1 MNDADPTGPGARPAE
16 GARAEE
22 AARAR
27 AGEGGAGEADAVLPP
42 PPSLPTLL
50 RDIVGDLP
58 GLVSDRVHL
67 LSLELRRAG
76 LALAQIVALV
86 VAIGVLA
93 VTAWIGLWVG
103 IAAALLAWG
112 LGLGWVVAIVIALN
126 LAAVALALRRVR
138 QLAPLLALPATARRL
153 TLPAPPARPP
163 SPATGPTVPAA

>member
-1 MNDADPTGPGARPAE
+1 MDDTAAAE
-16 GARAEE
+16 RA
-22 AARAR
+22 ATS
-27 AGEGGAGEADAVLPP
+27 GTTAV
-42 PPSLPTLL
+42 SLPTLL
-50 RDIVGDLP
+50 RDIVGELP
-58 GLVSDRVHL
+58 GLVSDRVQL

-112 LGLGWVVAIVIALN
+112 LGVGWVVAIVVALN
-126 LAAVALALRRVR
+126 LVAVALALRRVR

-153 TLPAPPARPP
+153 TLPAPRAQAPAP
-163 SPATGPTVPAA
+163 SPAPSTAPPVAAA

>member
-1 MNDADPTGPGARPAE
+1 M
-16 GARAEE
+16 
-22 AARAR
+22 
-27 AGEGGAGEADAVLPP
+27 
-42 PPSLPTLL
+42 
-50 RDIVGDLP
+50 VGDLP

-93 VTAWIGLWVG
+93 VTVWIGLWVG

-112 LGLGWVVAIVIALN
+112 LGLGWVLAIVTGLN
-126 LAAVALALRRVR
+126 LGAVATALRRVR

-153 TLPAPPARPP
+153 TLPAPQAQAPVPP
-163 SPATGPTVPAA
+163 SAPPAAASPTA